1 MGILVA
7 LIALSIL
14 IFIHELGHFMV
25 AKAVGIKVL
34 EFALFMGPKIFSF
47 QKGETVYSLRLIPMG
62 GYCKM
67 EGEGE
72 ASDDSRA
79 FSNQAIWKR
88 ALVVAAGP
96 IMNIL
101 TAFIFACIVLLNSGF
116 YTNKITEFIENSPI
130 EQAGAEIGDKFIS
143 YDGKKIQDP
152 AWDLNIFMYG
162 EDGSAK
168 ELVYF
173 DVSRNEK
180 VTKVIVPGKTE
191 TRYRLG
197 FSAKVIDD
205 TGTNIIEMIETDS
218 PIQKAGMRRGDKIIK
233 LDDTS
238 VNSTVDIQNYLNK
251 TREDKTAP
259 VTITVERNGKVLIFE
274 NIIPFSDFQYT
285 LGIDLEH
292 KKGNILEVA
301 GASFRYCISTTRY
314 VLTTLKWL
322 FTGVISMK
330 ELSGPVGIIGT
341 VSSVVETQKTIGDAL
356 LNLISISGLISINL
370 GIMNLIPFPALDGS
384 MLLILLIEKIRG
396 KPIPQERVGII
407 SFVGFILLIGVL
419 IITLFNDIPRLFF

>member
-25 AKAVGIKVL
+25 AKAVGIKVT
-34 EFALFMGPKIFSF
+34 EFALFMGPKLFSF

-72 ASDDSRA
+72 SSDDSRA

-101 TAFIFACIVLLNSGF
+101 AAFIFAGIVLSTSGF
-116 YTNKITEFIENSPI
+116 YTNKITEFYKNSPI
-130 EQAGAEIGDKFIS
+130 EQAGAEIGDRFIS
-143 YDGKKIQDP
+143 YDGKRIHDP
-152 AWDLNIFMYG
+152 ASDLNIFMYG

-168 ELVYF
+168 DLVYY
-173 DVSRNEK
+173 DASQNK
-180 VTKVIVPGKTE
+180 KVIKAIVPAKTE
-191 TRYRLG
+191 TRFRLG
-197 FSAKVIDD
+197 FSAKVINDA
-205 TGTNIIEMIETDS
+205 GTNIIEMIETDS
-218 PIQKAGMRRGDKIIK
+218 PLNKVGIKRGDKIIK
-233 LDDTS
+233 LDETTVS
-238 VNSTVDIQNYLNK
+238 STVDIQNYLNK

-259 VTITVERNGKVLIFE
+259 LNITIERNGSILSFE
-274 NIIPFSDFQYT
+274 NITPFSDFQYT
-285 LGIDLEH
+285 LGINLEY

-301 GASFRYCISTTRY
+301 GASFRYCLSTARN
-314 VLTTLKWL
+314 VLITLKWL
-322 FTGVISMK
+322 FTGVVSMK
-330 ELSGPVGIIGT
+330 ELSGPIGIIGT
-341 VSSVVETQKTIGDAL
+341 VGSVVETQKTIGDIL
-356 LNLISISGLISINL
+356 LNLVYMSSFISINL

-384 MLLILLIEKIRG
+384 MLLILFIEKIRG
-396 KPIPQERVGII
+396 KPIQQEKVGMI
-407 SFVGFILLIGVL
+407 SFIGFILLIGVL
-419 IITLFNDIPRLFF
+419 IFTLFNDIPRWF

>member
-14 IFIHELGHFMV
+14 IFLHELGHFMV

-62 GYCKM
+62 GFCKM

-72 ASDDSRA
+72 SSDDSRA

-88 ALVVAAGP
+88 ALVIAAGP

-101 TAFIFACIVLLNSGF
+101 TAFIFASIFLSSSGF
-116 YTNKITEFIENSPI
+116 YTNKITEFYENSPI
-130 EQAGAEIGDKFIS
+130 ELAGAEIGDKFIS
-143 YDGKKIQDP
+143 YDGKKIHDP
-152 AWDLNIFMYG
+152 ASDLTIFMYG

-168 ELVYF
+168 DLVYF
-173 DVSRNEK
+173 DVSQNKK

-205 TGTNIIEMIETDS
+205 VGTNIIDMIETNS
-218 PIQKAGMRRGDKIIK
+218 PIEKAGMKRGDKIIK
-233 LDDTS
+233 LDDTM
-238 VNSTVDIQNYLNK
+238 VETTVDIQNYLNK

-259 VTITVERNGKVLIFE
+259 ITITVERNGKNLVFE
-274 NIIPFSDFQYT
+274 NIMPFSDFQYT
-285 LGIDLEH
+285 LGVNLEY
-292 KKGNILEVA
+292 KKGNIIEVA
-301 GASFRYCISTTRY
+301 GASFRYCLSTTRN
-314 VLTTLKWL
+314 VFITLKWL
-322 FTGVISMK
+322 FTGVVSVK
-330 ELSGPVGIIGT
+330 ELSGPVGIIGA
-341 VSSVVETQKTIGDAL
+341 VGSVVETQKTFGDIL
-356 LNLISISGLISINL
+356 LNLIYISSFISVNL

-384 MLLILLIEKIRG
+384 MLLILLIEKIKGR
-396 KPIPQERVGII
+396 PIPQEKVGMI

-419 IITLFNDIPRLFF
+419 IITLFNDIPRWFL